1 MFLWDTN
8 NLNQFL
14 RKFLDFSKQNIVCD
28 RSILHSVS
36 NDLALGWPVLCY
48 IIFSLFNKGEHKI
61 FKKTLVALVVD
72 KTLHYTKMFYLK
84 IIFFTFFANFI
95 FVVSHLKILPAVH
108 LNTLKAMISL
118 QSKKKSLWK
127 VY

>member
-1 MFLWDTN
+1 M
-8 NLNQFL
+8 
-14 RKFLDFSKQNIVCD
+14 
-28 RSILHSVS
+28 
-36 NDLALGWPVLCY
+36 CY
-48 IIFSLFNKGEHKI
+48 IIFSLFNKGEHII

-84 IIFFTFFANFI
+84 IIFLMFFANFI

-118 QSKKKSLWK
+118 QSKKK
-127 VY
+127 VYEKFISFH